1 MGRHFD
7 VDLTEPPPDA
17 CAMNDLAA
25 LNDADQ
31 KEAVRF
37 LKCLRDADLHDFAQL
52 PWPRGPLGAWV
63 FLARGR
69 WRYLC
74 QWDKGTPAVWH
85 LGMGRGRLLVE
96 RIKEDQYAEILLR
109 HPPDS

>member
-7 VDLTEPPPDA
+7 VDLTETPPEA
-17 CAMNDLAA
+17 CAMNDLDS
-25 LNDADQ
+25 LNSEDRAN
-31 KEAVRF
+31 AVRY
-37 LKCLRDADLHDFAQL
+37 LMRLRDADLHDLNLL

-74 QWDKGTPAVWH
+74 QWNKGVPGLWH
-85 LGMGRGRLLVE
+85 LELGRGRLLVE
-96 RIKEDQYAEILLR
+96 RIKEDQYAAILLQL
-109 HPPDS
+109 PPSS